1 MQCTRAMYVQ
11 SAALAKN
18 KKGTFANFPFRV
30 AGNLFQET
38 EICPNK
44 YIEFYNQHRTRNQ
57 NIAVYNYLLQK
68 LVRQRIGFR
77 DHKAVKGAFTNYVCI
92 QGWVGGQKNARFTT

>member
-1 MQCTRAMYVQ
+1 MYVQ

-30 AGNLFQET
+30 AGNLFQKT

-44 YIEFYNQHRTRNQ
+44 YIEFYNYQRTRKQ
-57 NIAVYNYLLQK
+57 NSAVSNYLLQT
-68 LVRQRIGFR
+68 LVRQRNGFR
-77 DHKAVKGAFTNYVCI
+77 DHKTVDTGHYF
-92 QGWVGGQKNARFTT
+92 